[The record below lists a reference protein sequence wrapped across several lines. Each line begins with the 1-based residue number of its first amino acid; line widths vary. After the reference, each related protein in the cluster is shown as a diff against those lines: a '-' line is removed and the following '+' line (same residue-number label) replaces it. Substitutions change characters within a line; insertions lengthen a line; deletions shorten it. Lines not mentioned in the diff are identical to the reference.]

1 MRIPC
6 LKVFAACSALLQ
18 LAGCSVVPLIE
29 SSHNSKTNRPAQP
42 PIMSKPALPAPHTPA
57 PATPPPEPQRPSPHP
72 PPASPGTQAPS
83 QSTLPRTAPSAP
95 APVPTQPPVPL
106 KQPEPGADPSETLQS
121 LATDPLS
128 YRMDAARHLYRR
140 YAQRIYKGKLPPLLK
155 SVCVVE
161 VLVGPGGQVLDIVW
175 SRPPRHA
182 DVRREIEG
190 MIAKAG
196 PFPAPVKLRKV
207 TYTETWLWH
216 ASGDFQLDTLT
227 EGQI

>member
-1 MRIPC
+1 
-6 LKVFAACSALLQ
+6 
-18 LAGCSVVPLIE
+18 
-29 SSHNSKTNRPAQP
+29 
-42 PIMSKPALPAPHTPA
+42 
-57 PATPPPEPQRPSPHP
+57 
-72 PPASPGTQAPS
+72 
-83 QSTLPRTAPSAP
+83 
-95 APVPTQPPVPL
+95 L